1 MEKGTEKAEKNTE
14 IKGGEKQVFDNS
26 KYQEVIPTMD
36 PRNLDFWEKMSAG
49 AKGVMG
55 KMYDG
60 LNKIPVVNRFVAK
73 VEIAH
78 NQNKADKKETKQTR
92 LVNKYNSLNSKG
104 GFLEEAQRARE
115 NALKTLEAGGII
127 SKDLTKD
134 KHKLEKQKN
143 KIEYKKDKL
152 QSRVEKLENKK
163 SLFINKR
170 DASAERM
177 IHFYEKKLEPIEAS
191 LERLETKRDKAE
203 LICLANEVKIDE
215 QESRINDLEK
225 KKNDWIEKCEAFGMT
240 EKKARRYEILKEMD
254 KQIEMAQSK
263 IYIMRKEN
271 EIRMKEINLRLAKI
285 HKKAEPY
292 RNRKNQF
299 IRIKDNR
306 PVDFNMPERTELK
319 EHTEKQEVKSYKRGE
334 YVETEGEEK
343 TKRDPREE
351 MHDVIEQKEET
362 DSFNAW
368 ITKLNDHLEKKQE
381 LKKYKDLLKID
392 QENIIQ
398 ATRLHDNTKMT
409 VDNFKKIITQY
420 YKIKK
425 IDKKLV
431 SEVINNFK

>member
-1 MEKGTEKAEKNTE
+1 MAKENKEAAGEITENAASKESY
-14 IKGGEKQVFDNS
+14 DNS
-26 KYQEVIPTMD
+26 KYKEVIPTMD

-60 LNKIPVVNRFVAK
+60 LNKIPIVNRFVAK

-78 NQNKADKKETKQTR
+78 NQNKADKKEAKQTR

-104 GFLEEAQRARE
+104 GFLEEAQKARE
-115 NALKTLEAGGII
+115 DALKTLEAGGVV

-163 SLFINKR
+163 SLFVNKR

-177 IHFYEKKLEPIEAS
+177 IHFYEKKLGPIEAS
-191 LERLETKRDKAE
+191 LERLETKKDKAE

-240 EKKARRYEILKEMD
+240 EKKARGYGILKEMD
-254 KQIEMAQSK
+254 KQIETARSK

-271 EIRMKEINLRLAKI
+271 EIRMKEINSKLAKI

-334 YVETEGEEK
+334 YIESEEEEK

-351 MHDVIEQKEET
+351 MYEATEQKEGT
-362 DSFNAW
+362 DSFNSW
-368 ITKLNDHLEKKQE
+368 ITKLNDHIEKKQE

-398 ATRLHDNTKMT
+398 ATRLHDNTKIT
-409 VDNFKKIITQY
+409 VDNFKKIITLY

>member
-1 MEKGTEKAEKNTE
+1 MAKENKEAAGEITENAASKESY
-14 IKGGEKQVFDNS
+14 DNS
-26 KYQEVIPTMD
+26 KYKEVIPTMD

-49 AKGVMG
+49 AKGVVG

-60 LNKIPVVNRFVAK
+60 LNKVPVVNRFVAK

-78 NQNKADKKETKQTR
+78 NQNRADKKEAKQTR

-104 GFLEEAQRARE
+104 GFLEEAQKARE
-115 NALKTLEAGGII
+115 DALKTLEAGGVV

-334 YVETEGEEK
+334 YIESEEEEK

-351 MHDVIEQKEET
+351 MYEATEQKEGT
-362 DSFNAW
+362 DSFNSW
-368 ITKLNDHLEKKQE
+368 ITKLNDHIEKKQE
-381 LKKYKDLLKID
+381 LKKYEDLLKID
-392 QENIIQ
+392 QENIMQ

>member
-152 QSRVEKLENKK
+152 QSRVEKLEKKK
-163 SLFINKR
+163 SLFVNKR

-225 KKNDWIEKCEAFGMT
+225 N
-240 EKKARRYEILKEMD
+240 
-254 KQIEMAQSK
+254 
-263 IYIMRKEN
+263 
-271 EIRMKEINLRLAKI
+271 
-285 HKKAEPY
+285 
-292 RNRKNQF
+292 
-299 IRIKDNR
+299 
-306 PVDFNMPERTELK
+306 
-319 EHTEKQEVKSYKRGE
+319 
-334 YVETEGEEK
+334 
-343 TKRDPREE
+343 
-351 MHDVIEQKEET
+351 
-362 DSFNAW
+362 
-368 ITKLNDHLEKKQE
+368 
-381 LKKYKDLLKID
+381 
-392 QENIIQ
+392 
-398 ATRLHDNTKMT
+398 
-409 VDNFKKIITQY
+409 KIIFPCFFA
-420 YKIKK
+420 
-425 IDKKLV
+425 LL
-431 SEVINNFK
+431 